1 MNIYSADFSIS
12 LVSLSFNNYLTKVI
26 QILYLSHFNLK
37 SAALNFGDTFVTF
50 QQNIC
55 GSLIW
60 FRDTPLLYSSN
71 ILPLFEFP
79 DMVWGHPFV
88 IFIKHT
94 TTI

>member
-1 MNIYSADFSIS
+1 MNIYSADFSIP
-12 LVSLSFNNYLTKVI
+12 LVSLSFNHNLTKVI
-26 QILYLSHFNLK
+26 QILYLSHFNFK

-71 ILPLFEFP
+71 ILPFFEFP
-79 DMVWGHPFV
+79 DMDWGHPLV
-88 IFIKHT
+88 IFIKNT